1 MNERIGYMLS
11 SEEHSAPDRIRNA
24 MRAEEAGFGAA
35 LISDHYHP
43 WTDLQGNSPF
53 VWSVIGAISQVT
65 ERLRLGTG
73 VTCPTMRIHPAVIAQ
88 AAATAATMMPGRFF
102 LGVGAGEN
110 LNEHVVGKVWPPPP
124 IRLEMLE
131 EAIEVIRLLW
141 QGGTQSHRGQY
152 FVVDDA
158 RIYNLPEELPRI
170 MVSAGGPAA
179 TRLAGGI
186 GDGLVATSPDRD
198 QMEIFRANGG
208 PVKSAYGKLTV
219 SWAKSERE
227 ARRVAH
233 RHWPNEAMGSYKLDL
248 RLPEDFEAVAAFVSE
263 EDVANEVLC
272 SPDPA
277 QHVAAIQD
285 YYDVGFDVVFVH
297 QVGPDQEGFLRFYE
311 RHVLPEFERVGA
323 LAAGGAKNAV

>member
-1 MNERIGYMLS
+1 VNDRIGYMLS
-11 SEEHSAPDRIRNA
+11 SEEHSAPDLIRNA

-141 QGGTQSHRGQY
+141 QGGAQSHRGQY

-208 PVKSAYGKLTV
+208 PVKPAYGKFTV

-323 LAAGGAKNAV
+323 LVAGGAKNAV